1 MNEKLNTNMLHSKTV
16 QKWEALQTSV
26 RIKEKNHKVTKR
38 VFNSKMSAG
47 NQQKFIQPLKMQA
60 NVSEKK

>member
-1 MNEKLNTNMLHSKTV
+1 MGGITDISED
-16 QKWEALQTSV
+16 
-26 RIKEKNHKVTKR
+26 KEKKKPQSDKR
-38 VFNSKMSAG
+38 VFNTKMSAG

>member
-1 MNEKLNTNMLHSKTV
+1 MLHSKTV

-26 RIKEKNHKVTKR
+26 TVKKKKRKPQSDKR

>member
-1 MNEKLNTNMLHSKTV
+1 MLHSKTV

-26 RIKEKNHKVTKR
+26 RIKKKNPQSDKR
-38 VFNSKMSAG
+38 VFNTKMSAG

>member
-1 MNEKLNTNMLHSKTV
+1 MLHSKTV

-26 RIKEKNHKVTKR
+26 RIKKKKPQSDKR
-38 VFNSKMSAG
+38 VFNTKMSAG